1 MTSSILIINA
11 GSSSLKFALY
21 EAAPL
26 RLGPLRLRG
35 EFAGIGSTLGFKAHD
50 GEGHPILHALEVSKI
65 APGSHEAVLAAL
77 LVWMRHCVPDAQNLI
92 AVGHRIVHGGESY
105 DGAVRIDEKVLD
117 DLAALVPL
125 ARLHQPFG
133 LTAVHAIRKH
143 DPKLLQV
150 GCFDTA
156 FHRTLPDVA
165 RRYALPRALTESG
178 IRRYGFH
185 GLSYD
190 YIAGELAR
198 LMNNFTRSRVVA
210 AHLGSGSSLCAM
222 HGGCSV
228 ATTMG
233 FTPLDG
239 LVMGTRPGSIDPGIL
254 LYLLQERGMS
264 VDALSHMLNRE
275 CGLLGMSGATADMKV
290 LLDSDSPAAHDAV
303 DSYVHAVVKEIGALA
318 ACLGGLD
325 ALVFTAGIG
334 ERAAA
339 IRTRI
344 SERLEWFG
352 VRIDRQANDMHAR
365 RIDTSDSRVLVY
377 VIPTNEE
384 LVIAR
389 ETYRLASTQTA

>member
-1 MTSSILIINA
+1 MTSSILVINA

-35 EFAGIGSTLGFKAHD
+35 AFSGIGNTLGFEARD
-50 GEGHPILHALEVSKI
+50 GEGRPILHGPESLRI
-65 APGSHEAVLAAL
+65 DPDSHEAILAAL
-77 LVWMRHCVPDAQNLI
+77 LTWMRSCVSDAQHLL

-105 DGAVRIDEKVLD
+105 DGAVRIDSKVLD
-117 DLAALVPL
+117 DIAALIPL

-133 LTAVHAIRKH
+133 LAAVHALRKH
-143 DPKLLQV
+143 DPELIQV

-185 GLSYD
+185 GLSYE
-190 YIAGELAR
+190 YIAEELPR
-198 LMNNFTRSRVVA
+198 LMDDFPRSRVIA

-222 HGGCSV
+222 HGGRSV

-239 LVMGTRPGSIDPGIL
+239 LVMGTRPGSIDPGLL
-254 LYLLQERGMS
+254 LYLLRERGMS
-264 VDALSHMLNRE
+264 LDALSRMLHQE
-275 CGLLGMSGATADMKV
+275 CGLLGISGTTADMKR
-290 LLDSDSPAAHDAV
+290 LLKSNDPAAQAAV
-303 DSYVHAVVKEIGALA
+303 ESYVYSIAKEVGALA
-318 ACLGGLD
+318 TCLGGLD

-334 ERAAA
+334 ERAAPVRA
-339 IRTRI
+339 QIGR
-344 SERLEWFG
+344 SLECFG
-352 VRIDRQANDMHAR
+352 VRIDPNANDMHAQ
-365 RIDTSDSRVLVY
+365 RIEAADSRVRVY
-377 VIPTNEE
+377 VIPADEE

-389 ETYRLASTQTA
+389 ATHRIAATQPE